1 MWKSL
6 HHLIFPAQLSDSG
19 QQKPLFSC
27 CNNFEKKNQ
36 LNSQGP
42 RFMKTKLVI
51 APPDPS
57 EHAPYYG
64 RYIALVP
71 GKDILAT
78 LSQQIVDTRSLLA
91 GLSDDDGN
99 SRYAP
104 GKWSVKQVLG
114 HLIDSERIF
123 CYRALR
129 IARGDQTPLPGFEQD
144 DYVRD
149 GPFETCRL
157 ADLVDEF
164 IDVRKATVDFF
175 RNLDET
181 AWSRQGTANENKVT
195 VRATAYIIAGHELHH
210 RRLLKEKY
218 LAATQ
223 RAAG

>member
-1 MWKSL
+1 
-6 HHLIFPAQLSDSG
+6 
-19 QQKPLFSC
+19 
-27 CNNFEKKNQ
+27 
-36 LNSQGP
+36 
-42 RFMKTKLVI
+42 MKTDTLVI

-64 RYIALVP
+64 RYISLVP
-71 GKDILAT
+71 GQDILAV
-78 LSQQIVDTRSLLA
+78 LPQQIQDTRALLSP
-91 GLSDDDGN
+91 LREEDGN
-99 SRYAP
+99 LRYAP

-149 GPFETCRL
+149 GPFEHCRL
-157 ADLVDEF
+157 ADLVEEF
-164 IDVRKATVDFF
+164 DDVRKATVDFF
-175 RNLDET
+175 RNLDEP
-181 AWSRQGTANENKVT
+181 AWSRWGTANEDKVT

-210 RRLLKEKY
+210 WRLLQEKY
-218 LAATQ
+218 LSTMQQ